1 MSGLAENLDLS
12 FGRIAV
18 RAKLLSEKKLEAL
31 LEEQR
36 DLRARNELITL
47 GELCQRRGAL
57 TSDQVQKI
65 LLAQEFYRMRQEDE
79 LLAAIIEKKK
89 LAGRDEIKMA
99 LDEQIAAY
107 QSENRV
113 PQSLGDILVEM
124 GALDHAALAGV
135 RAEYPDLKK
144 AVQRRKTEIVR
155 FGEPN
160 LAEPDKPT
168 GWLLQEGGE
177 GKGRVFPI
185 RQKALLGRDPANE
198 VPFEDKW
205 ASRQHARVEW
215 DTSRGKHLLVDLN
228 TINGTSLNGKK
239 VKDQAPLAPGDRIR
253 VGDAI
258 FRYDVKEP
266 QPEQPLQPAAPSA
279 QAPVAP
285 SAKAPLAPPPARSAI
300 PASRKVQTVHRPRP
314 PQDDEDIP
322 VAEVVSPSP
331 LANVIPLSAVIDRQR
346 SRGGADVRIKLQ
358 QLVDQRLAG
367 KITEEEYFRRR
378 QDLLERL

>member
-18 RAKLLSEKKLEAL
+18 RAKLLTEKRLEAL

-36 DLRARNELITL
+36 ELRSRNELITL

-89 LAGRDEIKMA
+89 LASRDEIKMA

-113 PQSLGDILVEM
+113 PHSLGDILVEM
-124 GALDHAALAGV
+124 HALDHAALAAV

-168 GWLLQEGGE
+168 GWLLQEGGD

-185 RQKALLGRDPANE
+185 RQKAVLGRDPANE
-198 VPFEDKW
+198 VQFEDRW
-205 ASRQHARVEW
+205 ASRQHARIEW
-215 DTSRGKHLLVDLN
+215 DKGRGKHLLVDLN

-239 VKDQAPLAPGDRIR
+239 MKDQAPISPGDRIR
-253 VGDAI
+253 IGDAI
-258 FRYDVKEP
+258 FRFDVREP
-266 QPEQPLQPAAPSA
+266 QPEQPLQPAAP
-279 QAPVAP
+279 APA
-285 SAKAPLAPPPARSAI
+285 APPPARPAI
-300 PASRKVQTVHRPRP
+300 PSSRKVQTVHRPKP
-314 PQDDEDIP
+314 PADDEDIP
-322 VAEVVSPSP
+322 VAEVVTPSP
-331 LANVIPLSAVIDRQR
+331 LANVIPLSAVIERQR
-346 SRGGADVRIKLQ
+346 RGGGADVKVKLQ
-358 QLVDQRLAG
+358 QLVDQRLSG
-367 KITEEEYFRRR
+367 RITEEEYFRRR
-378 QDLLERL
+378 QELLDRL

>member
-18 RAKLLSEKKLEAL
+18 RAKLLTEKKLEAL

-47 GELCQRRGAL
+47 GELCQRRGVL

-79 LLAAIIEKKK
+79 LLAAVIEKKK

-113 PQSLGDILVEM
+113 PQSVGDILVEM
-124 GALDHAALAGV
+124 GALDRTALAAV

-160 LAEPDKPT
+160 LAEPEKPT

-185 RQKALLGRDPANE
+185 LQKALLGRDPSNE
-198 VPFEDKW
+198 VPFEDRW

-215 DTSRGKHLLVDLN
+215 DKSRGKHLLVDLN

-266 QPEQPLQPAAPSA
+266 QPEQTLQPAAP
-279 QAPVAP
+279 P
-285 SAKAPLAPPPARSAI
+285 PPPARPAI
-300 PASRKVQTVHRPRP
+300 PPSRKVQTVHRPKP

-331 LANVIPLSAVIDRQR
+331 LANVIPLSAVIDKQR
-346 SRGGADVRIKLQ
+346 NRGGGDVKILLQ

-367 KITEEEYFRRR
+367 RISDEEYFRRR
-378 QDLLERL
+378 AALLEKL

>member
-18 RAKLLSEKKLEAL
+18 RAKLLTEKKLEVL

-47 GELCQRRGAL
+47 GELCQRRGVL

-89 LAGRDEIKMA
+89 LASSDEIKMA

-113 PQSLGDILVEM
+113 PQSVGDILVEM
-124 GALDHAALAGV
+124 GALERPALAAV

-160 LAEPDKPT
+160 LAEPEKPT

-185 RQKALLGRDPANE
+185 LQKALLGRDPANE

-215 DTSRGKHLLVDLN
+215 DKSRAKHLLVDLN
-228 TINGTSLNGKK
+228 TINGTSINGKK
-239 VKDQAPLAPGDRIR
+239 MKDQAPLAPGDRIR
-253 VGDAI
+253 IGDAI

-266 QPEQPLQPAAPSA
+266 QPDQPLQPVAA
-279 QAPVAP
+279 
-285 SAKAPLAPPPARSAI
+285 APPPARPAI
-300 PASRKVQTVHRPRP
+300 PSSRKVQTVHRPKP
-314 PQDDEDIP
+314 HEDDEDIP

-331 LANVIPLSAVIDRQR
+331 LANVIPLSAVIERHR
-346 SRGGADVRIKLQ
+346 GRGGADVKARLQ
-358 QLVDQRLAG
+358 QIVDQRLAG
-367 KITEEEYFRRR
+367 KITEAEYFRRR
-378 QDLLERL
+378 AELLDRL